1 MAVANNLILQVITNA
16 CIIKKHNSPEVPL
29 TDLVDEYTKLSPE
42 EKKLVISNVYIT
54 YNNKY
59 PNDEPLVPEE

>member
-1 MAVANNLILQVITNA
+1 MAVANSLILQVITNA
-16 CIIKKHNSPEVPL
+16 CIIKKHNNPEIPL

-42 EKKLVISNVYIT
+42 EKELVITNVYVT

-59 PNDEPLVPEE
+59 PNDEPLTPEE